1 MPKEL
6 TPGTVCLQ
14 EIVSAAQKGSKVGL
28 FAQSLVVAQSYFD
41 DVRAM
46 SDADQVERAS
56 RVHGKYA
63 IDFRSGGLI
72 TFHSTRSVPRGRS
85 YDRLY
90 VPGDVRHDVML
101 ELEPLIATSKEPAI
115 VGYL

>member
-1 MPKEL
+1 MPREL
-6 TPGTVCLQ
+6 TASSMHLAEVLAFAEG
-14 EIVSAAQKGSKVGL
+14 GSRVGL
-28 FAQSLVVAQSYFD
+28 FAQNLVVAQSYMD
-41 DVRAM
+41 DIKAIW
-46 SDADQVERAS
+46 DEEQVKKVS

-63 IDFRSGGLI
+63 IDFQSGGFI
-72 TFHSTRSVPRGRS
+72 TFHSTRSIPRARS

-101 ELEPLIATSKEPAI
+101 ELAPLVQTSDAPAI